1 MFSLKDAQ
9 TWPRGEQH
17 ELEAALISQRG
28 NWKAKGVERKHT
40 DNEQESYGTILRRW
54 VAVLSLPWA
63 TTLVNIKKAA
73 CARCG
78 LLSASPQKGFTSHFT
93 GLWGY
98 LRLENPPKSKKSGGS
113 LLYLVWHT
121 EKVPDPDCRAFR
133 RQASTRCDF

>member
-54 VAVLSLPWA
+54 VAVLPLPWA
-63 TTLVNIKKAA
+63 MTLV
-73 CARCG
+73 C
-78 LLSASPQKGFTSHFT
+78 LLWTAVSLSPERVHITFHWALGIFKVGES
-93 GLWGY
+93 
-98 LRLENPPKSKKSGGS
+98 SKKQEVWGQLVVPS
-113 LLYLVWHT
+113 LAHR
-121 EKVPDPDCRAFR
+121 EGP
-133 RQASTRCDF
+133 